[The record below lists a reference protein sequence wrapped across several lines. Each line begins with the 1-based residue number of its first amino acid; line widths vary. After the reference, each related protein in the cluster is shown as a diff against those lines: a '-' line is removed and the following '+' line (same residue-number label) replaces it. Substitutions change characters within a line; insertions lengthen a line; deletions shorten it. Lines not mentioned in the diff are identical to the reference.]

1 GSVSIALASNPS
13 GGTLSGTT
21 PVTAIGGVA
30 TFGDLSINKTGTGY
44 TLTAAAT
51 GFTTVTSTAFDIT
64 PGTATQL
71 VFSIQPSN
79 TVAGAAIV
87 PAVQVSALDA
97 AGNPAQSFTGNVTVA
112 LGNNPGG
119 STLGG
124 ATTIAAVGAVRT
136 FSTLPLDKTSNG
148 YWLTAT
154 ATGLS
159 TATSSSF
166 NVTSG

>member
-1 GSVSIALASNPS
+1 
-13 GGTLSGTT
+13 
-21 PVTAIGGVA
+21 A

-44 TLTAAAT
+44 TLVASTT
-51 GFTTVTSTAFDIT
+51 GLAPVTSTGFDIT
-64 PGTATQL
+64 PGTATHL

-97 AGNPAQSFTGNVTVA
+97 AGNLAPSFTGNVTIA

-124 ATTIAAVGAVRT
+124 TTTIAAVGGGAT
-136 FSTLPLDKTSNG
+136 FSTLPPDKTSN
-148 YWLTAT
+148 
-154 ATGLS
+154 
-159 TATSSSF
+159 
-166 NVTSG
+166 